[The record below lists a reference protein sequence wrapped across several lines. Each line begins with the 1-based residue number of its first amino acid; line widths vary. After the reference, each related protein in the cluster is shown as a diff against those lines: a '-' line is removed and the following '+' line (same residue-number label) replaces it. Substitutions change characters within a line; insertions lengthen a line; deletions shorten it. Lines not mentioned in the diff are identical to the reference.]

1 MARVK
6 RGTISHKRRKS
17 TLAKTK
23 GFRWG
28 RKAKF
33 RLAKDAL
40 RHAWEYS
47 FRDRKAKKRTFRQ
60 DWQRTI
66 SGALKSQNIMYSKF
80 INALNTS
87 NIELNRKIL
96 AQLAKDHPESFQKI
110 VELCKAKPSV

>member
-6 RGTISHKRRKS
+6 RGTIAHKRREN

-28 RKAKF
+28 RKSKL

-47 FRDRKAKKRTFRQ
+47 FRDRKAKKRVFRQ
-60 DWQRTI
+60 NWQRAI
-66 SGALKSQNIMYSKF
+66 ASSLEHQGINYSRFIAALKKNNIQ
-80 INALNTS
+80 LD
-87 NIELNRKIL
+87 RKIL
-96 AQLAKDHPESFQKI
+96 AELAKTRPQTFQEI
-110 VELCKAKPSV
+110 VTAVK